1 MVRPSTNASSIYR
14 RLSQFLWLHFKH
26 LQFASFFF
34 TLRTVA
40 YTQYANQAF
49 IAYFAAHLHSAH
61 PHITTHIHTLLSKS
75 WQFAVSLHTFKKHTF
90 FTSSWYIPRIPSAA
104 HDDWSDL
111 YTTFTLSSI
120 CRASKFVGLW
130 WLSSPS
136 CYGLIPLKEPGR
148 MPSACGLPFSY
159 WPGSAIFM
167 QLSSSR

>member
-1 MVRPSTNASSIYR
+1 VVRPSTNASSIYR

-75 WQFAVSLHTFKKHTF
+75 WQFAVSLHILKNIHFLRVRGIFHEFPPPHMMIDRISTRLSPYHPFAEHR
-90 FTSSWYIPRIPSAA
+90 SSLACDGCHLLAA
-104 HDDWSDL
+104 
-111 YTTFTLSSI
+111 T
-120 CRASKFVGLW
+120 A
-130 WLSSPS
+130 
-136 CYGLIPLKEPGR
+136 
-148 MPSACGLPFSY
+148 
-159 WPGSAIFM
+159 
-167 QLSSSR
+167 